1 MPTDPSR
8 RDFLRRTASLVAVAG
23 VAPFLGAC
31 ESCFE
36 RIRSRP
42 IRRSLAT
49 LAPND
54 PIIETYRD
62 AVAQMK
68 ALASTDRRSWQ
79 AQAQIHFDHCPH
91 GNWYFLPWHR
101 AYLHY
106 FELICRDLTG
116 NEDFALPYWDWTVD
130 ASVPAPFWGD
140 SSNPLFQS
148 GRTATSSSVANSLL
162 VGRPVIDDIL
172 NEIDFQVFGSGAST
186 GQRQRT
192 TTGRLEGTPHNYVH
206 GFVGGVMGS
215 YMSPL
220 DPIFWMHHNMVE
232 CLWVEWNLV
241 RKNANPNDAQWTAF
255 QFAGNFCDTSGNLVD
270 ISVGPTILMPLLSYQ
285 FDGECGGPGG
295 PGRLQAV
302 LADSAALRTFLERG
316 GGPRIETVRTFPT
329 QRGFRVTARS
339 PVSEAIEI
347 PGEAIDAVVQRD
359 GMERLL
365 LRIAAI
371 RAPRSSS
378 FFVRV
383 FVNHDRATP
392 ETPADDPHY
401 AGSFAFFTD
410 PEHQA
415 DAAAGAGAYTVD
427 LTATMRQLSR
437 AGEVLTPL
445 RLDLVAVPMGGDG
458 GTDDVLS
465 VRQLQ
470 LELARILPSQDE
482 GTNDGGTRSPTRG
495 DTVR

>member
-1 MPTDPSR
+1 MSIDPSR
-8 RDFLRRTASLVAVAG
+8 RDFLRRSASLAAAAA

-36 RIRSRP
+36 RIRNRP

-54 PIIETYRD
+54 PIIQTYRD

-91 GNWYFLPWHR
+91 GNWFFLPWHR

-106 FELICRDLTG
+106 FEMICRDLTG
-116 NEDFALPYWDWTVD
+116 NEDFALPYWDWT
-130 ASVPAPFWGD
+130 AEPSVPAPFWGA
-140 SSNPLFQS
+140 SSNPLFQP
-148 GRTATSSSVANSLL
+148 GRSATSSSVANSLL

-172 NEIDFQVFGSGAST
+172 SEVDFQVFGSGAAS

-220 DPIFWMHHNMVE
+220 DPVFWMHHNMVE

-241 RKNANPNDAQWTAF
+241 RKNANPSASQWTGV
-255 QFAGNFCDTSGNLVD
+255 QFTGNFCDTSGNPVD
-270 ISVGPTILMPLLSYQ
+270 VSVGVTALMPLLSYQ

-295 PGRLQAV
+295 PERLRAA
-302 LADSAALRTFLERG
+302 LADSAALRAFLERG
-316 GGPRIETVRTFPT
+316 GRPRLETVRTFPT
-329 QRGFRVTARS
+329 QRGFRLTARS
-339 PVSEAIEI
+339 PVSESIEL
-347 PGEAIDAVVQRD
+347 PREAIDAVVQRD
-359 GMERLL
+359 GSERLL
-365 LRIAAI
+365 LRVAAA
-371 RAPRSSS
+371 RAPSSSS
-378 FFVRV
+378 FFVRA

-392 ETPADDPHY
+392 ETPAEDPHY

-410 PEHQA
+410 PEHQG
-415 DAAAGAGAYTVD
+415 DAATGAGAYTVD
-427 LTATMRQLSR
+427 LTDTVRRLSR
-437 AGEVLTPL
+437 EGQMATPL
-445 RLDLVAVPMGGDG
+445 RVDLVAVPMGGER

-470 LELARILPSQDE
+470 LELARVLPPQD
-482 GTNDGGTRSPTRG
+482 GGANDGGARSPTRG